1 MAKTGRKIPVNT
13 PLIYCFKRNTTGE
26 SPWMKFAPPQAGL
39 AEGEQQEKLWTKR
52 NEVRRG
58 SPKLFNIDF
67 GKFGWGMLVAF

>member
-1 MAKTGRKIPVNT
+1 
-13 PLIYCFKRNTTGE
+13 
-26 SPWMKFAPPQAGL
+26 MKFAPPQAGL